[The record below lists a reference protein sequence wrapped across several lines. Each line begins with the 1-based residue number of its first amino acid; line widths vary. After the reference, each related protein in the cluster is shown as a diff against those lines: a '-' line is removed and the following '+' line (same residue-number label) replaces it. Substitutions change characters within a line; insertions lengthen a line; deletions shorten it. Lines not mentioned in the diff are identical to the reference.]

1 MSVSQLANNMSAD
14 TNSKV
19 KQFFSGWGLV
29 AALLAVIIIA
39 GAVFIGVSRGSSRG
53 LEISI
58 TTQND
63 SVGQI
68 NVSGEVVNPGIY
80 PLKAGD
86 TIADVLKAA
95 GGVSANADADYLT
108 LGVGSQGETK
118 APQKVDINR
127 AGAWLLAA
135 LPGIGD
141 TRAQAIV
148 QYREKNGPFR
158 DIYELQKVAGIGDV
172 TFNNIKGLITVGGE

>member
-1 MSVSQLANNMSAD
+1 MSVSQLANDMSAD
-14 TNSKV
+14 TNSKA
-19 KQFFSGWGLV
+19 KQFFSGWGFV
-29 AALLAVIIIA
+29 AVLIAVIIIA
-39 GAVFIGVSRGSSRG
+39 AAVFIAIRRGSSRG
-53 LEISI
+53 LEIAI
-58 TTQND
+58 TTENK
-63 SVGQI
+63 SAGQI

-86 TIADVLKAA
+86 TITDVLKAA
-95 GGVSANADADYLT
+95 GGISAGADADYLT
-108 LGVGSQGETK
+108 LGVGRQGDNN

-148 QYREKNGPFR
+148 QYREKYGAFR
-158 DIYELQKVAGIGDV
+158 DIYELQKVPGIGDV
-172 TFNNIKGLITVGGE
+172 TFNNIKELITVGK